1 MSLKTVQFR
10 LTKEDEQ
17 YKMKNKYTYVWV
29 SLVVL
34 VFGIIFIPR
43 IIDRIKDGTVVE
55 KDRMNIKDNNGDL
68 AFVLLNGKKRKVPS
82 FEFINQDSLFIS
94 DKDYEGK
101 VFVAEFFFTSCPSI
115 CPVMSKNLVEIQN
128 TFAEAE
134 NFGIASF
141 SITPNYD
148 TPRVLKE
155 YAERYG
161 MTDLDWHLM
170 TGDRDKV
177 FDLANR
183 GFNIFAAE
191 TPDAP
196 GGFEHSGL
204 FALIDKNGFLR
215 SRVDD
220 FGNPIVY
227 YRGQILEADG
237 ENEEGEKQQITVLK
251 EDIKKLL
258 EE

>member
-1 MSLKTVQFR
+1 
-10 LTKEDEQ
+10 
-17 YKMKNKYTYVWV
+17 MKNKYTYVWV
-29 SLVVL
+29 SLVIL
-34 VFGIIFIPR
+34 IFGIIFIPKIIER
-43 IIDRIKDGTVVE
+43 IKGGTVIENDRI
-55 KDRMNIKDNNGDL
+55 NIKDNTGDL
-68 AFVLLNGKKRKVPS
+68 AFIMLNGKKRRVPS
-82 FEFINQDSLFIS
+82 FEFLNQDSLVIS
-94 DKDYEGK
+94 NKDYEGK

-115 CPVMSKNLVEIQN
+115 CPIMSNNLVNVQN
-128 TFAEAE
+128 EFSKSE

-141 SITPNYD
+141 SITPDYD

-161 MTDLDWHLM
+161 ITDLDWHLM
-170 TGDRDKV
+170 TGDQAEIY
-177 FDLANR
+177 DLANA

-191 TPDAP
+191 MPDAP

-204 FALIDKNGFLR
+204 FALIDKNGYIR
-215 SRVDD
+215 SRVDQ

-227 YRGQILEADG
+227 YRGAISEEEG
-237 ENEEGEKQQITVLK
+237 ENDEGEKQQITALK

>member
-1 MSLKTVQFR
+1 
-10 LTKEDEQ
+10 
-17 YKMKNKYTYVWV
+17 MKNKYTYVWV
-29 SLVVL
+29 SLVIL
-34 VFGIIFIPR
+34 VFGVLFIPK
-43 IIDRIKDGTVVE
+43 IIDRIEKGTVVE
-55 KDRMNIKDNNGDL
+55 NDRMNLKDNSGSL
-68 AFVLLNGKKRKVPS
+68 AFVMLNGKKRMVPA
-82 FEFINQDSLFIS
+82 FEFVNQDSLVVS
-94 DKDYEGK
+94 DKDYQGK

-115 CPVMSKNLVEIQN
+115 CPIMSKNLVEVQN
-128 TFAEAE
+128 EFETSD

-141 SITPNYD
+141 SITPDYD
-148 TPRVLKE
+148 TPTVLKE

-161 MTDLDWHLM
+161 ITDLDWNLM
-170 TGDRDKV
+170 TGDQEKIYE
-177 FDLANR
+177 LANS

-191 TPDAP
+191 MPDSP

-204 FALIDKNGFLR
+204 FALIDKNGYIR

-227 YRGQILEADG
+227 YRGAIT
-237 ENEEGEKQQITVLK
+237 EEQGQNDHGEKQQITALI